1 MRKYKSLFVCMLVT
15 TALMFTYTS
24 YAQQSD
30 ITITLKL
37 DTLLD
42 RSTERRTIYHPLVM
56 KCWENENDTSIIDS
70 ILYKCAIKNSV
81 FYVLVKRESDKIEYT
96 IPTEYNSSLGKAMS
110 YTYSVDSLRKW
121 NPKNAPKNAII
132 AMKYP
137 FTDDKGNA
145 SDMELFLIPYQNGF
159 KFKDQRMNDFAL
171 SFSTL
176 KIRHTE
182 FQDEVLKVYVNSCVN
197 YDRSDI
203 EITVMDKAGNMH
215 RNSYLKNSKYKQV
228 YCLGDTIPFDN
239 INLRLD
245 SLDKEWNF
253 AYCTQIEKDMSSK
266 NLFSD
271 ELFEKVKPYFS
282 DNTSFLLIDFW
293 GTWCGPCING
303 IPDLKTLYDSVK
315 DRCSFLS
322 VCFDQPGNFEKS
334 EVILDK
340 NNAKWGRLWD
350 NQEKP
355 QEALT
360 LKLGVNTFPSYILI
374 NNKKEIL
381 FRDEGAEGWKEL
393 KDCIFKIVNDKDN

>member
-1 MRKYKSLFVCMLVT
+1 MLVT

-42 RSTERRTIYHPLVM
+42 RSTESRTIYHPLVM

-81 FYVLVKRESDKIEYT
+81 FYVLVKRESDKIVYT

-239 INLRLD
+239 INLR
-245 SLDKEWNF
+245 
-253 AYCTQIEKDMSSK
+253 
-266 NLFSD
+266 
-271 ELFEKVKPYFS
+271 
-282 DNTSFLLIDFW
+282 
-293 GTWCGPCING
+293 
-303 IPDLKTLYDSVK
+303 
-315 DRCSFLS
+315 
-322 VCFDQPGNFEKS
+322 
-334 EVILDK
+334 
-340 NNAKWGRLWD
+340 
-350 NQEKP
+350 
-355 QEALT
+355 
-360 LKLGVNTFPSYILI
+360 
-374 NNKKEIL
+374 
-381 FRDEGAEGWKEL
+381 
-393 KDCIFKIVNDKDN
+393 